1 MDNNVTLIGTIGS
14 EPDLRYTQ
22 SGTAMLTLSLAI
34 GERKKNKDSGEWEDG
49 ETSWY
54 RIIAFKE
61 LAENAA
67 SSLNKGDRVMVN
79 GRITVRKWEG
89 NDGKQGTSV
98 EVVADDIGSSLR
110 WATATI
116 EKTSRRS
123 GEAAPRRNAAS
134 DDPFGDEE
142 PF

>member
-22 SGTAMLTLSLAI
+22 SGTAMLGFSLAI
-34 GERKKNKDSGEWEDG
+34 GDRRKNKETGQYEDG

-54 RIIAFKE
+54 RVIAFKE

-67 SSLNKGDRVMVN
+67 SSLGKGDRVMVN
-79 GRITVRKWEG
+79 GRLAIRKWE
-89 NDGKQGTSV
+89 DKEGKPGVSV
-98 EVVADDIGSSLR
+98 EVTADEIGPSLR
-110 WATATI
+110 WATASV
-116 EKTSRRS
+116 EKTHRRS
-123 GEAAPRRNAAS
+123 GEAAPRRS
-134 DDPFGDEE
+134 EPEDPFGDEE